1 MTTNA
6 GSDRTAALAGFSGGE
21 VDVAEGKTQKALE
34 SFLRPEFINRVDE
47 IITFRSLDE
56 SDFEQIASIML
67 GELKLALAEKGMEL
81 IWSDAALQLIAKESY
96 SRKFGARNMRRYI
109 QKEVEDALA
118 ELIIADY
125 QKSYTVAKIDA
136 KDDKI
141 QISCM

>member
-6 GSDRTAALAGFSGGE
+6 GSDRTAALAGFS
-21 VDVAEGKTQKALE
+21 AEAGHAEDIKTQKALE

-56 SDFEQIASIML
+56 KDFEKIAAIML
-67 GELKLALAEKGMEL
+67 EELKTALAEKDIQL
-81 IWSDAALQLIAKESY
+81 SYTDAALRLIAEKSF
-96 SRKFGARNMRRYI
+96 SRKYGARNMRRYI

-125 QKSYTVAKIDA
+125 TRSYTTAKISARDG
-136 KDDKI
+136 KI
-141 QISCM
+141 VIHCM